1 MGYTVPGA
9 DFTAPSQLQTNV
21 GAEVGKSLGNVF
33 AQFGAQLRKANEQ
46 AQKTSALQTQMKD
59 TILINNTKS
68 VNKTLSAGKE
78 QFGDDEVLYNEWK
91 NEVVRRGEEATQ
103 AQIDFQFGDLDA
115 ASKKAKLDIV
125 GGFESYLTESKQN
138 YGRFLT
144 DVGDI
149 GKPDMRIIGDTTN
162 SEQQSNQIIL
172 NANSGGSAEDLFGKG
187 ATMTRSLSG
196 DNKEIINT
204 RVRIPVNSPMLK
216 TLGSKSNGTS
226 ISVFEKGVEEGI
238 IKKNVGEDGMY
249 YYEFDKKID
258 TSRYSK
264 KSGFDFVIP
273 KDTAIDGGATAQE
286 LGFVNKD
293 MIIEPKM
300 FAQMNVGGSEETVD
314 GANVN
319 PSTGEPAVYTSTST
333 KNSPKGFE
341 RTTNSS
347 IINVAEMRND
357 PALGVIVNSKVKGML
372 LSGRGT
378 DAKLDSFLAYGVD
391 SLDAFQNDKG
401 ENPLKDK
408 YKTLRGF
415 IESGDEDALNT
426 FAKSMVTQT
435 VFDKLFSKTDNKGD
449 RVYTQMTAD
458 AKMVEFLNANKI
470 RNEANEPYEVDQTV
484 YVKNEITE
492 KQIQED
498 SGPSFIENMR
508 AGLKAEKP
516 DYASLF
522 AVEVKPKGY
531 DQKIVFFPAN
541 PDGTEPAGVYRVDK
555 DGLKSGTKPI
565 PPSILSG
572 LF

>member
-115 ASKKAKLDIV
+115 ASKKAKLDVV
-125 GGFESYLTESKQN
+125 GGFETYLAESKQN
-138 YGRFLT
+138 FGRFLA

-149 GKPDMRIIGDTTN
+149 GKDDMRIIGDTTN
-162 SEQQSNQIIL
+162 GEQQSNQIIL

-204 RVRIPVNSPMLK
+204 RVRIPIDSPMLE

-264 KSGFDFVIP
+264 KGGFDFVIP

-286 LGFVNKD
+286 LGFVDKN
-293 MIIEPKM
+293 MIIQPDM
-300 FAQMNVGGSEETVD
+300 FAKMNVGVAKETVD
-314 GANVN
+314 GADVN
-319 PSTGEPAVYTSTST
+319 PSVGEPAVYTSTST
-333 KNSPKGFE
+333 KNSQKGFV

-378 DAKLDSFLAYGVD
+378 DAKLDSFGAYGVD
-391 SLDAFQNDKG
+391 SLDTF
-401 ENPLKDK
+401 PSLKNK

-426 FAKSMVTQT
+426 FTKSMVTQT

-458 AKMVEFLNANKI
+458 PKMVEFLNANNI
-470 RNEANEPYEVDQTV
+470 RNEANEPYEAGQTV

-492 KQIQED
+492 RQIQKD
-498 SGPSFIENMR
+498 TGPSFIENMR

-522 AVEVKPKGY
+522 AVEIKPKGY
-531 DQKIVFFPAN
+531 DQKIVYFPAN

-565 PPSILSG
+565 PPSILVG

>member
-33 AQFGAQLRKANEQ
+33 AQFGAQLRQANEQ

-125 GGFESYLTESKQN
+125 GGFETYLAESKQN
-138 YGRFLT
+138 YGRFLA
-144 DVGDI
+144 DVNDI
-149 GKPDMRIIGDTTN
+149 GTDGMRIIGDTTN
-162 SEQQSNQIIL
+162 GEQQSNQIIL

-196 DNKEIINT
+196 DNKQIINT
-204 RVRIPVNSPMLK
+204 RVRIPVNSPMLE

-264 KSGFDFVIP
+264 KGGFDFVIP

-286 LGFVNKD
+286 LGYVDEN
-293 MIIEPKM
+293 MIIKPDM
-300 FAQMNVGGSEETVD
+300 FAKMNVGVAKETVD
-314 GANVN
+314 GADVN
-319 PSTGEPAVYTSTST
+319 PSAGEPAVYTSTST
-333 KNSPKGFE
+333 KNSQKGYV

-378 DAKLDSFLAYGVD
+378 DAKLDSFGAYGVD
-391 SLDAFQNDKG
+391 SLDAF
-401 ENPLKDK
+401 PALKNK

-426 FAKSMVTQT
+426 FTKSMVTQT

-458 AKMVEFLNANKI
+458 PKMVEFLNANNI
-470 RNEANEPYEVDQTV
+470 RNEANEPYEAGQTV

-492 KQIQED
+492 RQIKKD
-498 SGPSFIENMR
+498 
-508 AGLKAEKP
+508 AGTDFNEQMKSNLRNEKANLE
-516 DYASLF
+516 SLF
-522 AVEVKPKGY
+522 AVAVQIPGPAKSKVAY
-531 DQKIVFFPAN
+531 FPAVK
-541 PDGTEPAGVYRVDK
+541 DGDEAGVYRIDD
-555 DGLKSGTKPI
+555 DGAKGIGATPMSRTFL
-565 PPSILSG
+565 LG

>member
-33 AQFGAQLRKANEQ
+33 AQFGAQLRQANEQ

-125 GGFESYLTESKQN
+125 GGFETYLAESKQN
-138 YGRFLT
+138 YGRFLA
-144 DVGDI
+144 DVNDI
-149 GKPDMRIIGDTTN
+149 GTDGMRIIGDTTN
-162 SEQQSNQIIL
+162 GEQQSNQIIL
-172 NANSGGSAEDLFGKG
+172 NANSGGNAEDLFGKG

-264 KSGFDFVIP
+264 KGGFDFVIP

-286 LGFVNKD
+286 LGYADEN
-293 MIIEPKM
+293 MIIKPDM
-300 FAQMNVGGSEETVD
+300 FAKMNVGVAKETVD
-314 GANVN
+314 GADVN
-319 PSTGEPAVYTSTST
+319 PSAGEPAVYTSTST
-333 KNSPKGFE
+333 KNSQKGYV

-378 DAKLDSFLAYGVD
+378 DAKLDSFGAYGVD
-391 SLDAFQNDKG
+391 SLDAF
-401 ENPLKDK
+401 PALKNK
-408 YKTLRGF
+408 HKTLRGF

-426 FAKSMVTQT
+426 FTKSMVTQT

-449 RVYTQMTAD
+449 RVYTQMTTD
-458 AKMVEFLNANKI
+458 PKMVEFLNANNI

-492 KQIQED
+492 RLIQKD
-498 SGPSFIENMR
+498 AGPDFNEQMKSNLGNE
-508 AGLKAEKP
+508 KANLE
-516 DYASLF
+516 SLF
-522 AVEVKPKGY
+522 AVAVQIPGPAKSKVAY
-531 DQKIVFFPAN
+531 FPAV
-541 PDGTEPAGVYRVDK
+541 GKEKAGVYRIDD
-555 DGLKSGTKPI
+555 DGAKGIGATPMGREFL
-565 PPSILSG
+565 LG

>member
-1 MGYTVPGA
+1 MGYTIPGA

-33 AQFGAQLRKANEQ
+33 AQFGAQLRQANEQ

-138 YGRFLT
+138 YGRFLADVNDIDT
-144 DVGDI
+144 DG
-149 GKPDMRIIGDTTN
+149 MRIIGDTTN
-162 SEQQSNQIIL
+162 GEQQSNQIIL

-196 DNKEIINT
+196 DNKQIINT

-264 KSGFDFVIP
+264 KGGFDFVIP

-286 LGFVNKD
+286 LGYVDKN
-293 MIIEPKM
+293 MIIKPDM
-300 FAQMNVGGSEETVD
+300 FAQMNVGVAKETVD
-314 GANVN
+314 GADVN
-319 PSTGEPAVYTSTST
+319 PSVGEPAVYTSTST
-333 KNSPKGFE
+333 KNSQKGFV

-347 IINVAEMRND
+347 IINVAQMRND

-378 DAKLDSFLAYGVD
+378 DAKLDSFGAYGVD
-391 SLDAFQNDKG
+391 SLDAF
-401 ENPLKDK
+401 PSLKNK

-415 IESGDEDALNT
+415 IESGDENVLNT
-426 FAKSMVTQT
+426 FTKSMVTQT

-458 AKMVEFLNANKI
+458 PKMVEFLNANNI
-470 RNEANEPYEVDQTV
+470 RNEANEPYEAGQTV

-492 KQIQED
+492 RQIQKD
-498 SGPSFIENMR
+498 AGPDFNEQMKSNLGNE
-508 AGLKAEKP
+508 KANLE
-516 DYASLF
+516 SLF
-522 AVEVKPKGY
+522 AVAVQIPGPAKSKVAY
-531 DQKIVFFPAN
+531 FPAV
-541 PDGTEPAGVYRVDK
+541 GKEKAGVYRIDD
-555 DGLKSGTKPI
+555 DGAKGIGATPMSREFL
-565 PPSILSG
+565 LG

>member
-33 AQFGAQLRKANEQ
+33 AQFGAQLRQANEQ

-138 YGRFLT
+138 YGRFLA
-144 DVGDI
+144 DVNDI
-149 GKPDMRIIGDTTN
+149 GTDGMRIIGDTTN
-162 SEQQSNQIIL
+162 GEQQSNQIIL

-196 DNKEIINT
+196 DNKQIINT

-264 KSGFDFVIP
+264 KGGFDFVIP

-286 LGFVNKD
+286 LGYVDEN
-293 MIIEPKM
+293 MIIKPDM
-300 FAQMNVGGSEETVD
+300 FAKMNVGVAKETVD
-314 GANVN
+314 GADVN
-319 PSTGEPAVYTSTST
+319 PSAGEPAVYTSTST
-333 KNSPKGFE
+333 KNSQKGYV

-378 DAKLDSFLAYGVD
+378 DAKLDSFGAYGVD
-391 SLDAFQNDKG
+391 SLDAF
-401 ENPLKDK
+401 PALKNK
-408 YKTLRGF
+408 HKTLRGF

-426 FAKSMVTQT
+426 FTKSMVTQT

-449 RVYTQMTAD
+449 RVYTQMTTD
-458 AKMVEFLNANKI
+458 PKMVEFLNANKI

-492 KQIQED
+492 RQIQKD
-498 SGPSFIENMR
+498 TGPSFIENMR
-508 AGLKAEKP
+508 AGLKAEDP

-522 AVEVKPKGY
+522 AVEIKPEGY
-531 DQKIVFFPAN
+531 DQKIVYFPAN
-541 PDGTEPAGVYRVDK
+541 PEGTEPAGVYRVDK

-565 PPSILSG
+565 PPSILVG

>member
-33 AQFGAQLRKANEQ
+33 AQFGAQLRQANEQ

-138 YGRFLT
+138 YGRFLA
-144 DVGDI
+144 DVNDI
-149 GKPDMRIIGDTTN
+149 GTDGMRIIGDTTN
-162 SEQQSNQIIL
+162 GEQQSNQIIL
-172 NANSGGSAEDLFGKG
+172 NANSGGNAEDLFGKG

-238 IKKNVGEDGMY
+238 IKKNVGEDGMEF
-249 YYEFDKKID
+249 YEFDKAIN

-264 KSGFDFVIP
+264 KGGVDFVIP

-286 LGFVNKD
+286 LGYADEN
-293 MIIEPKM
+293 MIIKPDM
-300 FAQMNVGGSEETVD
+300 FAKMNVGVAKETVD
-314 GANVN
+314 GADVN
-319 PSTGEPAVYTSTST
+319 PSAGEPAVYTSTST
-333 KNSPKGFE
+333 KNSQKGYV
-341 RTTNSS
+341 RTINSS

-378 DAKLDSFLAYGVD
+378 DAKLDSFGAYGVD
-391 SLDAFQNDKG
+391 SLDAF
-401 ENPLKDK
+401 PALKNK
-408 YKTLRGF
+408 HKTLRGF

-426 FAKSMVTQT
+426 FTKSMVTQT

-449 RVYTQMTAD
+449 RVYTQMTTD
-458 AKMVEFLNANKI
+458 PKMVEFLNANNI

-492 KQIQED
+492 RQIQKD
-498 SGPSFIENMR
+498 AGPDFNEQMKSNL
-508 AGLKAEKP
+508 GNKKANLE
-516 DYASLF
+516 SLF
-522 AVEVKPKGY
+522 AVAVQIPGPAKSKVAY
-531 DQKIVFFPAN
+531 FPAV
-541 PDGTEPAGVYRVDK
+541 GKEKAGVYRIDD
-555 DGLKSGTKPI
+555 DGAKGIGATPMGREFL
-565 PPSILSG
+565 LG

>member
-33 AQFGAQLRKANEQ
+33 AQFGAQLRQANEQ

-138 YGRFLT
+138 YGRFLA
-144 DVGDI
+144 DVNDI
-149 GKPDMRIIGDTTN
+149 GTDGMRIIGDTTN
-162 SEQQSNQIIL
+162 GEQQSNQIIL

-196 DNKEIINT
+196 DNKQIINT

-264 KSGFDFVIP
+264 KGGFDFVIP

-286 LGFVNKD
+286 LGYVDEN
-293 MIIEPKM
+293 MIIKPDM
-300 FAQMNVGGSEETVD
+300 FAKMNVGVAKETVD
-314 GANVN
+314 GADVN
-319 PSTGEPAVYTSTST
+319 PSAGEPAVYTSTST
-333 KNSPKGFE
+333 KNSQKGYV

-378 DAKLDSFLAYGVD
+378 DAKLDSFGAYGVD
-391 SLDAFQNDKG
+391 SLDAFP
-401 ENPLKDK
+401 PLKNK

-426 FAKSMVTQT
+426 FTKSMVTQT

-449 RVYTQMTAD
+449 RVYTQMTTD
-458 AKMVEFLNANKI
+458 PKMVEFLNANKI

-492 KQIQED
+492 RQIQKD
-498 SGPSFIENMR
+498 TGPSFIENMR
-508 AGLKAEKP
+508 AGLKAEDP

-522 AVEVKPKGY
+522 AVEIKPEGY
-531 DQKIVFFPAN
+531 DQKIVYFPAN
-541 PDGTEPAGVYRVDK
+541 PEGTEPAGVYRVDK

-565 PPSILSG
+565 PPSILVG

>member
-33 AQFGAQLRKANEQ
+33 AQFGAQLRQANEQ

-138 YGRFLT
+138 YGRFLA
-144 DVGDI
+144 DVNDI
-149 GKPDMRIIGDTTN
+149 GTDGMRIIGDTTN
-162 SEQQSNQIIL
+162 GEQQSNQIIL

-238 IKKNVGEDGMY
+238 IKKNVGEDGMEF
-249 YYEFDKKID
+249 YEFDKKID

-264 KSGFDFVIP
+264 KGGFDFVIP

-286 LGFVNKD
+286 LGYADEN
-293 MIIEPKM
+293 MIIKPDM
-300 FAQMNVGGSEETVD
+300 FAKMNVGVAKETVD
-314 GANVN
+314 GADVN
-319 PSTGEPAVYTSTST
+319 PSAGEPAVYTSTST
-333 KNSPKGFE
+333 KNSQKGYV
-341 RTTNSS
+341 RTINSS

-378 DAKLDSFLAYGVD
+378 DAKLDSFGAYGVD
-391 SLDAFQNDKG
+391 SLDAF
-401 ENPLKDK
+401 PALKNK
-408 YKTLRGF
+408 HKTLRGF

-426 FAKSMVTQT
+426 FTKSMVTQT

-449 RVYTQMTAD
+449 RVYTQMTTD
-458 AKMVEFLNANKI
+458 PKMVEFLNANNI

-492 KQIQED
+492 RLIQKD
-498 SGPSFIENMR
+498 AGPDFNEQMKSNL
-508 AGLKAEKP
+508 GNKKANLE
-516 DYASLF
+516 SLF
-522 AVEVKPKGY
+522 AVAVQIPGPAKSKVAY
-531 DQKIVFFPAN
+531 FPAV
-541 PDGTEPAGVYRVDK
+541 GKEKAGVYRIDD
-555 DGLKSGTKPI
+555 DGAKGIGATPMGREFL
-565 PPSILSG
+565 LG

>member
-33 AQFGAQLRKANEQ
+33 AQFGAQLRQANEQ

-68 VNKTLSAGKE
+68 VNNTLSAGKE

-149 GKPDMRIIGDTTN
+149 GKDDMRIIGDTTN

-204 RVRIPVNSPMLK
+204 RVRIPVNSPMLE
-216 TLGSKSNGTS
+216 TLGSKSKGTS

-238 IKKNVGEDGMY
+238 IKKNVGEDGIY

-264 KSGFDFVIP
+264 KGGFDFVIP

-286 LGFVNKD
+286 LGFVDKN
-293 MIIEPKM
+293 MIIQPDM
-300 FAQMNVGGSEETVD
+300 FAKMNVGVAKETVD
-314 GANVN
+314 GADVN
-319 PSTGEPAVYTSTST
+319 PSVGEPDVYTSTST

-378 DAKLDSFLAYGVD
+378 DAKLDSFGAYGVD
-391 SLDAFQNDKG
+391 SLDTF
-401 ENPLKDK
+401 PSLKNK

-426 FAKSMVTQT
+426 FTKSMVTQT

-470 RNEANEPYEVDQTV
+470 RNEANEPYEAGQTV

-492 KQIQED
+492 RQIQKD
-498 SGPSFIENMR
+498 SGPSFIEKMQ
-508 AGLKAEKP
+508 ASLKAEKP

-531 DQKIVFFPAN
+531 DQKIVYFPAN

-565 PPSILSG
+565 PPSILSE

>member
-115 ASKKAKLDIV
+115 ASKKAKLDVV
-125 GGFESYLTESKQN
+125 GGFETYLAESKQN
-138 YGRFLT
+138 FGRFLA

-149 GKPDMRIIGDTTN
+149 GKDDMRIIGDTTN
-162 SEQQSNQIIL
+162 GEQQSNQIIL

-204 RVRIPVNSPMLK
+204 RVRIPVNSPMLE

-238 IKKNVGEDGMY
+238 IKKNVGEDGIY

-264 KSGFDFVIP
+264 KGGFDFVIP

-286 LGFVNKD
+286 LGFVDKN
-293 MIIEPKM
+293 MIIQPDM
-300 FAQMNVGGSEETVD
+300 FAKMNVGVAKETVD
-314 GANVN
+314 GADVN
-319 PSTGEPAVYTSTST
+319 PSVGEPAVYTSTST
-333 KNSPKGFE
+333 KNSQKGFV

-378 DAKLDSFLAYGVD
+378 DAKLDSFGAYGVD
-391 SLDAFQNDKG
+391 SLDTF
-401 ENPLKDK
+401 PSLKNK

-426 FAKSMVTQT
+426 FTKSMVTQT

-458 AKMVEFLNANKI
+458 PKMVEFLNANNI
-470 RNEANEPYEVDQTV
+470 RNEANEPYEAGQTV

-492 KQIQED
+492 RQIQKD
-498 SGPSFIENMR
+498 TGPSFIENMR

-522 AVEVKPKGY
+522 AVEIKPKGY
-531 DQKIVFFPAN
+531 DQKIVYFPAN

-565 PPSILSG
+565 PPSILVG

>member
-33 AQFGAQLRKANEQ
+33 AQFGAQLRQANEQ

-125 GGFESYLTESKQN
+125 GGFESYLNESQQN
-138 YGRFLT
+138 YGRFLADVNDIST
-144 DVGDI
+144 DG
-149 GKPDMRIIGDTTN
+149 MRIIGDTTN
-162 SEQQSNQIIL
+162 GEQQSNQIIL

-196 DNKEIINT
+196 DNKQIINT
-204 RVRIPVNSPMLK
+204 RVRIPVNSPMLE

-264 KSGFDFVIP
+264 KGGFDFVIP

-286 LGFVNKD
+286 LGYADEN
-293 MIIEPKM
+293 MIIKPDM
-300 FAQMNVGGSEETVD
+300 FAKMNVGVAKETVD
-314 GANVN
+314 GADVN
-319 PSTGEPAVYTSTST
+319 PSAGEPAVYTSTST
-333 KNSPKGFE
+333 KNSQKGFV

-378 DAKLDSFLAYGVD
+378 DAKLDSFGAYGVD
-391 SLDAFQNDKG
+391 SLDAF
-401 ENPLKDK
+401 PALKNK
-408 YKTLRGF
+408 HKTLRGF

-426 FAKSMVTQT
+426 FTKSMVTQT

-449 RVYTQMTAD
+449 RVYTQMTTD
-458 AKMVEFLNANKI
+458 PKMVEFLNANNI

-492 KQIQED
+492 RQIQKD
-498 SGPSFIENMR
+498 SGPSFIEKMR
-508 AGLKAEKP
+508 ASLKAENP

-522 AVEVKPKGY
+522 AVEVKPEGY

-541 PDGTEPAGVYRVDK
+541 KEGTEPAGVYRVDK
-555 DGLKSGTKPI
+555 EGLKSTTKPI
-565 PPSILSG
+565 PPSILSE

>member
-33 AQFGAQLRKANEQ
+33 AQFGVQLRQANEQ

-68 VNKTLSAGKE
+68 VNNTLSAGKE

-149 GKPDMRIIGDTTN
+149 NKDGMRIIGDTTN
-162 SEQQSNQIIL
+162 GEQQSNQIIL

-204 RVRIPVNSPMLK
+204 RVRIPVNSPMLE
-216 TLGSKSNGTS
+216 TLGSKSKGTS

-264 KSGFDFVIP
+264 KGGVDFVIP
-273 KDTAIDGGATAQE
+273 KDTAIDGGVTAKE
-286 LGFVNKD
+286 LGFVDEN
-293 MIIEPKM
+293 MIIKPKM
-300 FAQMNVGGSEETVD
+300 FAQMNVGVPKETVD
-314 GANVN
+314 GAEVN

-333 KNSPKGFE
+333 KNSQKGFV

-347 IINVAEMRND
+347 IINAAEMRND
-357 PALGVIVNSKVKGML
+357 PALGVMVNSKVKGML

-378 DAKLDSFLAYGVD
+378 DAKLDSFGAYGVD
-391 SLDAFQNDKG
+391 SLDAFP
-401 ENPLKDK
+401 PLKDK

-458 AKMVEFLNANKI
+458 AKMVKFLNANNIK
-470 RNEANEPYEVDQTV
+470 NEANQPYEAGQTV

-492 KQIQED
+492 RQIQKD
-498 SGPSFIENMR
+498 AGPNFDEQMKSNLGTE
-508 AGLKAEKP
+508 KANLE
-516 DYASLF
+516 SLF
-522 AVEVKPKGY
+522 AVAVQIPGPAKSK
-531 DQKIVFFPAN
+531 VAHFPATK
-541 PDGTEPAGVYRVDK
+541 TEVAGVYRIDA
-555 DGLKSGTKPI
+555 DGAKAVGATPMSREFL
-565 PPSILSG
+565 LG

>member
-33 AQFGAQLRKANEQ
+33 AQFGAQLRQANEQ

-138 YGRFLT
+138 YGRFLA
-144 DVGDI
+144 DVNDI
-149 GKPDMRIIGDTTN
+149 GTDGMRIIGDTTN
-162 SEQQSNQIIL
+162 GEQQSNQIIL

-196 DNKEIINT
+196 DNKQIINT

-264 KSGFDFVIP
+264 KGGFDFVIP

-286 LGFVNKD
+286 LGYVDEN
-293 MIIEPKM
+293 MIIKPDM
-300 FAQMNVGGSEETVD
+300 FAKMNVGVAKETVD
-314 GANVN
+314 GADVN
-319 PSTGEPAVYTSTST
+319 PSAGEPAVYTSTST
-333 KNSPKGFE
+333 KNSQKGYV

-378 DAKLDSFLAYGVD
+378 DAKLDSFGAYGVD
-391 SLDAFQNDKG
+391 SLDAF
-401 ENPLKDK
+401 PSLKNK

-426 FAKSMVTQT
+426 FTKSMVTQT

-449 RVYTQMTAD
+449 RVYTQMTTD
-458 AKMVEFLNANKI
+458 PKMVEFLNANKI

-492 KQIQED
+492 RQIQKD
-498 SGPSFIENMR
+498 TGPSFIENMR
-508 AGLKAEKP
+508 AGLKAEDP

-522 AVEVKPKGY
+522 AVEIKPEGY
-531 DQKIVFFPAN
+531 DQKIVYFPAN
-541 PDGTEPAGVYRVDK
+541 PEGTEPAGVYRVDK

-565 PPSILSG
+565 PPSILVG